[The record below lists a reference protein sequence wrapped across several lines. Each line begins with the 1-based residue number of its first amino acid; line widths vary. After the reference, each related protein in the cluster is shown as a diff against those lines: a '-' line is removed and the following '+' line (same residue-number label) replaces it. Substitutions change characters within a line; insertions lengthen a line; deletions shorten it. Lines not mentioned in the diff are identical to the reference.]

1 MVQSVGG
8 PNSYYSYAPAPSA
21 APSAPTGGGTPYSA
35 YQSDAY
41 SGGSYASPV
50 SMAASGSISA
60 IVSDPG
66 AASRFS
72 LFLINSPDRLLKV
85 GGGLGVVG
93 RSFLN
98 LLAGNIP
105 LFTSAS
111 ERTQISNNV
120 RLWMSGADL
129 MRTGATANQSRL
141 LQDIG
146 IWKAQDLAIY
156 VNPADQAVLA
166 GRLAGAAAARGLMGE
181 VPSPAMVGSWV
192 QMAHQVSHYNY

>member
-1 MVQSVGG
+1 MPVSKTAIIRSRTVERSFTTMVQSVGG

-72 LFLINSPDRLLKV
+72 LFLINSP
-85 GGGLGVVG
+85 
-93 RSFLN
+93 
-98 LLAGNIP
+98 
-105 LFTSAS
+105 
-111 ERTQISNNV
+111 
-120 RLWMSGADL
+120 
-129 MRTGATANQSRL
+129 
-141 LQDIG
+141 
-146 IWKAQDLAIY
+146 
-156 VNPADQAVLA
+156 
-166 GRLAGAAAARGLMGE
+166 
-181 VPSPAMVGSWV
+181 
-192 QMAHQVSHYNY
+192 